1 MKKLVLVLA
10 LAFGTSINAQKTGFE
25 DFSESDGFDISKGF
39 DVQLFQKY
47 LTQEMYVA
55 FPWMVEDTTNNYAAK
70 AVSQEEAGSPMCYA
84 TKGGGMVNHENDE
97 LEEAKRVVKKYQ
109 DYIYNNPY
117 AGGERTIREYYV
129 DFSAVAT
136 KQYGGVI
143 RYGIILD
150 NNITEET
157 LINSGI
163 AMEKSINKGIEIISE
178 TDSE

>member
-10 LAFGTSINAQKTGFE
+10 LALGTTINAQKTGFE

-47 LTQEMYVA
+47 LTQEMYIA
-55 FPWMVEDTTNNYAAK
+55 FPWMIEDTTNNYAAK
-70 AVSQEEAGSPMCYA
+70 AINQKEAGSPMCYA
-84 TKGGGMVNHENDE
+84 TKGSGMVNHENDE
-97 LEEAKRVVKKYQ
+97 LEEAKRVVKNYQ
-109 DYIYNNPY
+109 NYIYTNPY
-117 AGGERTIREYYV
+117 AGGEKTIRKYYV

-150 NNITEET
+150 NNITEESLT
-157 LINSGI
+157 NSGRSAEK
-163 AMEKSINKGIEIISE
+163 AMKKIIEVASE
-178 TDSE
+178 

>member
-55 FPWMVEDTTNNYAAK
+55 FPWMIEDTTNNYAAK
-70 AVSQEEAGSPMCYA
+70 AVSQEEAGDPMCFG
-84 TKGGGMVNHENDE
+84 TKGGGMVNHEKDE
-97 LEEAKRVVKKYQ
+97 LSEAKRIVKEYVE
-109 DYIYNNPY
+109 YLYNSPNF
-117 AGGERTIREYYV
+117 GGEKTIKKYYV

-136 KQYGGVI
+136 KQYGGLI
-143 RYGIILD
+143 RYGLIVD
-150 NNITEET
+150 NNITRES
-157 LINSGI
+157 LSGI
-163 AMEKSINKGIEIISE
+163 SEISE
-178 TDSE
+178 IE